1 MKSNRKNKKQSQVK
15 QPKNRSIS
23 TKKLN
28 SKGFEDKFFKGMNMD
43 IKDDFIDPI
52 DDIFGFDNLQ
62 EKMFKNIK
70 KDFGLLL
77 DEEEQTK
84 KINKKNK
91 ENKYKKGTVFS
102 KVYCSSYN
110 NIDGKEHEE
119 KYQSQGIKQINDD
132 GHNISECKEA
142 YKNSD
147 GICKSSYQRGLD
159 KKGERYIK
167 EKNIKTGENKEHRVF
182 KGIKENEINAFEKEY
197 NDYSEKTGFKK
208 NLKFLDNSY
217 GKNNKN
223 LLGDGKQL
231 NKKTKRH

>member
-1 MKSNRKNKKQSQVK
+1 MNEKN
-15 QPKNRSIS
+15 
-23 TKKLN
+23 
-28 SKGFEDKFFKGMNMD
+28 E
-43 IKDDFIDPI
+43 IKE
-52 DDIFGFDNLQ
+52 
-62 EKMFKNIK
+62 EKEEKII
-70 KDFGLLL
+70 
-77 DEEEQTK
+77 DEE
-84 KINKKNK
+84 
-91 ENKYKKGTVFS
+91 
-102 KVYCSSYN
+102 
-110 NIDGKEHEE
+110 
-119 KYQSQGIKQINDD
+119 
-132 GHNISECKEA
+132 
-142 YKNSD
+142 
-147 GICKSSYQRGLD
+147 D